1 MCNPDQQ
8 FSKNQRT
15 YLKKGQFLEKI
26 KESVTEPTSKVQFF
40 EEI

>member
-1 MCNPDQQ
+1 MCNPDRQ
-8 FSKNQRT
+8 FSKNQGT
-15 YLKKGQFLEKI
+15 YLEGQFFEKI